1 MRTLHLEPELLV
13 EGDTGRVSKYENAAG
28 SLPCSYRRRWRRAVR
43 IGESLE
49 RRIQMN
55 NGLNALLDSAFRDAN
70 KIRNAVEQFREQARK
85 HPQQVA
91 ALIVEE
97 IPEQRKR
104 TRGEIAASFG
114 VDLSDAEEL
123 KAAIPLSRWKW

>member
-1 MRTLHLEPELLV
+1 VRTLHLEPELLV

-70 KIRNAVEQFREQARK
+70 KIRNAVEQFR
-85 HPQQVA
+85 V
-91 ALIVEE
+91 
-97 IPEQRKR
+97 
-104 TRGEIAASFG
+104 GG
-114 VDLSDAEEL
+114 
-123 KAAIPLSRWKW
+123 